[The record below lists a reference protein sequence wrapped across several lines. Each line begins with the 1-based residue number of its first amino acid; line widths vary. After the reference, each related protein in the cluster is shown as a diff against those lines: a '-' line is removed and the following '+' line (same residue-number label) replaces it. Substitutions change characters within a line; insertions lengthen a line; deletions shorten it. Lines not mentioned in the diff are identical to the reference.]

1 VVTNIDDEG
10 NPAAN
15 QLFTDGTT
23 TPTELTGNSFD
34 LGDMVD
40 SWYLPACVGCQACGY
55 CTSANGGCDSVSS
68 TEGFAGYNTLL
79 TPPTAAE

>member
-1 VVTNIDDEG
+1 MNNDDPA

-23 TPTELTGNSFD
+23 TPTEFTGTSFD

-40 SWYLPACVGCQACGY
+40 SWYLPPCVGCMACGY
-55 CTSANGGCDSVSS
+55 CTAADGGCPSVSS
-68 TEGFAGYNTLL
+68 TDGFAGYNTLL
-79 TPPTAAE
+79 AAPTALE